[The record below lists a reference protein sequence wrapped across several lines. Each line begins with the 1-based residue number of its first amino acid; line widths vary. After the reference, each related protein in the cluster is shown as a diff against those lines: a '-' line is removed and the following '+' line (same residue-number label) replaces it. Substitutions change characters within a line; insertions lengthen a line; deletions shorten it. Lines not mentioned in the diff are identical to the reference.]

1 MSQSPLY
8 LTLMRHA
15 KSSWKDGTLTDHERP
30 LNKRGQKAATR
41 IGEVLT
47 ARGYAPDI
55 IWSSDS
61 KRTRE
66 TAMRLIRAIP
76 GAQTINYNSDFY
88 HASPDIVI
96 KACESVEPPTQNL
109 MLLGHNPGW
118 SGLYYYMTQ
127 QEHDFST
134 AACAVFKA
142 THPLDDDWFTPEYWK
157 LVDLLIPRDLM

>member
-1 MSQSPLY
+1 MSSAPLY
-8 LTLMRHA
+8 LCLMRHA
-15 KSSWKDGTLTDHERP
+15 KSSWSDGSLSDHQRP
-30 LNKRGQKAATR
+30 LNERGQKAATL

-76 GAQTINYNSDFY
+76 GAQQVHYNPDFY

-96 KACESVEPPTQNL
+96 KACDNSPAPTQNL

-118 SGLYYYMTQ
+118 GGLYYFLSG
-127 QEHDFST
+127 QEHDFPT

-142 THPLDDDWFTPEYWK
+142 IKPLKDLWLEPENWK
-157 LVDLLIPRDLM
+157 LVDLLLPRDLA